1 MEGKDSMLKEH
12 IGTQIKKLRAESSM
26 TLKQLSDLTGLS
38 VGFLSQLERGM
49 TSVAIDT
56 LLKIAS
62 VLGVSIN
69 YFFSDVEEQGE
80 TPVLRRHEHQIIL
93 SDENNF
99 IQYRLSRNLADK
111 DMLPRLIEILP
122 RKTREKVSL
131 YSHEG
136 EEFIYILEGIL
147 TYYYKN
153 QKYDLYP
160 GDSLHVHSEEMHNW
174 ENDTNDVVR
183 LLEITIPN
191 KFKKIEE

>member
-1 MEGKDSMLKEH
+1 MIKDE
-12 IGTQIKKLRAESSM
+12 IGAQIKKLRNDKNM

-62 VLGVSIN
+62 VLDVSIN
-69 YFFSDVEEQGE
+69 YFFAEDEPQNDD
-80 TPVLRRHEHQIIL
+80 PVLRRYEQKVIL
-93 SDENNF
+93 SDRNNF
-99 IQYRLSRNLADK
+99 IQYRLSKNLSDK
-111 DMLPRLIEILP
+111 EMLPRLIEILP
-122 RKTREKVSL
+122 RKSYEKVNL

-160 GDSLHVHSEEMHNW
+160 GDSLHVHSNEIHNW
-174 ENDTNDVVR
+174 ENNTNNVVR
-183 LLEITIPN
+183 LIEVTIPN
-191 KFKKIEE
+191 KFKKDNVKK

>member
-1 MEGKDSMLKEH
+1 MIQDQ
-12 IGTQIKKLRAESSM
+12 IGAQIKKLRKKNGM
-26 TLKQLSDLTGLS
+26 TLKQTSELTGLS

-62 VLGVSIN
+62 VMGVSIN
-69 YFFSDVEEQGE
+69 YFFADIDNQNED
-80 TPVLRRHEHQIIL
+80 PVIRRHEHQIIL
-93 SDENNF
+93 SDKDNF

-122 RKTREKVSL
+122 RKTKEKVNL

-147 TYYYKN
+147 TYYYKD

-160 GDSLHVHSEEMHNW
+160 GDCLHVHSQELHNW
-174 ENDTNDVVR
+174 QNNTNAVVR
-183 LLEITIPN
+183 LLEITTPN
-191 KFKKIEE
+191 RFKKTGEI

>member
-62 VLGVSIN
+62 VLGVSIV
-69 YFFSDVEEQGE
+69 SM
-80 TPVLRRHEHQIIL
+80 
-93 SDENNF
+93 
-99 IQYRLSRNLADK
+99 ADK
-111 DMLPRLIEILP
+111 NMLPRLIEILP